1 MKKIILSTI
10 VLTLCAHPADS
21 LEEMFKEGVAH
32 GDIRYYY
39 IQTDKENLGKESSAH
54 ANSLGGTLSYT
65 TAQYNGFKTGVTAM
79 TTNGFLLPDSVD
91 ASIIGR
97 DNGVRLE
104 NDPSGEIAQES
115 FTVLGEAFIAYAY
128 QDLDLQYGRKVIKTP
143 LIDAKD
149 VRMLPSAVQGAFG
162 DYKASDTLKL
172 GALYLTDFKQR
183 TSKEFINIVEHALGA
198 YTQAVTGH
206 TKGNVVA
213 LDAQYQQEGV
223 TASVYDYYAQDFLN
237 SLYLEAGYKSTL
249 NNDWSYGLSGQ
260 YIHQSSIGNAQ
271 NNLALAGSVT
281 GGEEIGSNAL
291 GANFVAGHGESNFGL
306 ALTKVLEDYA
316 KHDSLVLAWDGTP
329 LYTNMITSNDLF
341 QSNYGKS
348 LTADSVYIGGTRGIR
363 LVYAQGYDFTGYK
376 GFKSELSYLNA
387 ANSQFANDQNDL
399 NAVVSYAVGHFSLA
413 LKGIWVN
420 NPVSQSASGLIAQDD
435 SLTQYRVIANYTF

>member
-1 MKKIILSTI
+1 MKKLLLSTAF
-10 VLTLCAHPADS
+10 LTLSVYPADS
-21 LEEMFKEGVAH
+21 LDAMFKEGATH
-32 GDIRYYY
+32 GDIRYYF

-54 ANSLGGTLSYT
+54 ANSLGGTLNYT
-65 TAQYNGFKTGVTAM
+65 TAQYYGFSTGMTAM

-104 NDPSGEIAQES
+104 NDPSGDVAQES
-115 FTVLGEAFIAYAY
+115 FTVLGEAFISYAY
-128 QDLDLQYGRKVIKTP
+128 QDLDLTYGRKVLKTP

-149 VRMLPSAVQGAFG
+149 VRMLPSAVQGAIG
-162 DYKASDTLKL
+162 DYKASSNLKL

-183 TSKEFINIVEHALGA
+183 TSSEFINIVEHALGA

-206 TKGNVVA
+206 TKGDVVA
-213 LDAQYQQEGV
+213 LDAQYQQEGLS
-223 TASVYDYYAQDFLN
+223 ASVYDYYAQDFLN
-237 SLYLEAGYKSTL
+237 SLYLEAGYKSKF
-249 NNDWSYGLSGQ
+249 NDDWSYTLSGQ
-260 YIHQSSIGNAQ
+260 YLHQTSIGNADT
-271 NNLALAGSVT
+271 NLALAGSVT
-281 GGEEIGSNAL
+281 GGEAIGANAL
-291 GANFVAGHGESNFGL
+291 GANFVTGYDESSFGL
-306 ALTKVLEDYA
+306 AITKVLDDAA

-348 LTADSVYIGGTRGIR
+348 LTADSVYIGGTTGVK
-363 LVYAQGYDFTGYK
+363 LVYAQGFDFTGYK

-387 ANSQFANDQNDL
+387 ANSQFKQDQNDF
-399 NAVVSYAVGHFSLA
+399 NVVASYTVGHFSLA

-420 NPVSQSASGLIAQDD
+420 NPASQSASGVIAQDD
-435 SLTQYRVIANYTF
+435 SLTQYRVIANYIF